1 MQTAWVV
8 GTAADIQK
16 IPLAHSRGYLDY
28 GGNAYGNATYN
39 PTCSHQ
45 FGRLGQCKAHRDG

>member
-8 GTAADIQK
+8 GTAAEIQK
-16 IPLAHSRGYLDY
+16 LPLYQSKGYLVY
-28 GGNAYGNATYN
+28 GGDAYGNVTHH

-45 FGRLGQCKAHRDG
+45 FGNSKTCNTRKP

>member
-16 IPLAHSRGYLDY
+16 IPLDHSRGYLDY